1 MINLI
6 IYDFD
11 NTLIRTQAHVIVEYM
26 DGSIKRIPSQLFTL
40 EVSSDNKYDFSEF
53 EDVCHKT
60 SLVLNSIENLYSD
73 LSKYY
78 RHPDYYICLLTAR
91 KNPEPI
97 RDFLMRMG
105 IRIFFPIHAVEGTE
119 NKLFW
124 IKDFISNNY
133 VKSITL
139 YDDDKFLLESVG
151 HMAERSFIEFNGI
164 LINE

>member
-1 MINLI
+1 MNLI

-11 NTLIRTQAHVIVEYM
+11 NTLVRTESHIIVKYM
-26 DGSIKRIPSQLFTL
+26 DGSIERVPSHLFHL
-40 EVSSDNKYDFSEF
+40 EAHSNDKEYDFSEF

-60 SLVLNSIENLYSD
+60 SIVLESIENLYSD

-91 KNPEPI
+91 KNPDPI

-105 IRIFFPIHAVEGTE
+105 IRVFFPIHAVEGSE

-124 IKDFISNNY
+124 IKDFISEND
-133 VKSITL
+133 VELITL
-139 YDDDKFLLESVG
+139 YDDDLSLIESVRNI
-151 HMAERSFIEFNGI
+151 AERRFVKFSGI
-164 LINE
+164 LIK